1 MASMAQTNLRFSVA
15 KVQQHLLFFLGGA
28 VVSIIW
34 GWFQMDNLQATAGNF
49 VQVWEQFTVG
59 LVELSK
65 NQKHYLET
73 VRERDVL
80 YESLEDT

>member
-15 KVQQHLLFFLGGA
+15 KVQQHLLFFWGGGGQHHL
-28 VVSIIW
+28 